1 MYYMS
6 TMPSTKDRILASA
19 MRLLDTGGPGA
30 VTLRAVGDAA
40 GISQS
45 APYRHY
51 EDKRALL
58 EAMVRANLDYFRTA
72 LEKAKRDAPS
82 PFGALDRLLRSYFD
96 FARRFPVR
104 YRFLLEVSREDS
116 PLGAEV
122 RSAFGAVSSLVRS
135 AQQGGEI
142 KSGDPEQ
149 ISALIFGA
157 AYGMADLAQHGVTAA
172 AAREGTPP
180 EAAPDLAPLLLDLL
194 AGTSEGRDA

>member
-1 MYYMS
+1 MS
-6 TMPSTKDRILASA
+6 TAPSTKERILASA

-58 EAMVRANLDYFRTA
+58 EAMVRANLDYFENA
-72 LEKAKRDAPS
+72 LDKAKRDAPS
-82 PFGALDRLLRSYFD
+82 PFGSLDRLVRAYFD

-104 YRFLLEVSREDS
+104 YRFLLEVSREDG
-116 PLGAEV
+116 PLGAEI
-122 RSAFGAVSSLVRS
+122 REAFTAVTSLVRA
-135 AQQGGEI
+135 AQQAGEI
-142 KSGDPEQ
+142 KGGDAEQ

-157 AYGMADLAQHGVTAA
+157 AYGMADLAQHGLAGVASREAVTPDAV
-172 AAREGTPP
+172 
-180 EAAPDLAPLLLDLL
+180 PDLAPLLLDLL
-194 AGTSEGRDA
+194 AQASKR